1 MKKILNFLLFFFFSL
16 LTFAQSSRST
26 FELGFF
32 SDYPSEIEGSCTG
45 YYLSQGDMSNNKILM
60 ADDFV
65 RAFIKINGKREVL
78 QLQKGS
84 TENKQVFSNDSYSLI
99 VLFSEQK
106 KISEEQYSL
115 KGTITI
121 KSVKGESTT
130 FPFIGE
136 REW

>member
-1 MKKILNFLLFFFFSL
+1 MRKIIFSFFLLLFSL
-16 LTFAQSSRST
+16 MTFAQSSKST
-26 FELGFF
+26 FELGYF
-32 SDYPSEIEGSCTG
+32 SDYPSEIDGGCTG
-45 YYLSQGDMSNNKILM
+45 YYLSQEDMSNNKILM

-65 RAFIKINGKREVL
+65 SAFIKINGKREVL

-99 VLFSEQK
+99 VLISEQK

>member
-1 MKKILNFLLFFFFSL
+1 MRKIIFSFFLLLFSL
-16 LTFAQSSRST
+16 MTFAQSSKST
-26 FELGFF
+26 FELGYF

-45 YYLSQGDMSNNKILM
+45 YYLSQEDMSNNKILM

-65 RAFIKINGKREVL
+65 SAFIKINGKREVL

-99 VLFSEQK
+99 VLISEQK